1 MGKTV
6 KKIIFALFCFA
17 FTMLIVYVVL
27 SHGKVSRET
36 HEYEKTLE
44 KLAEAP
50 EIRSGV
56 LYFNMLDTRCQYVYD
71 VLKQTIKE
79 GKEFTPQIPFV
90 LTEEELHRSAEALCS
105 DDPSLYYIN
114 VDAFDLQNHSYTEK
128 KGKTGYL
135 VVVPSIV
142 DDRYTKIHI
151 PYTVKNDGSS
161 AFFDKTQ
168 SRFSAALKKADV
180 IVSDVHDKYL
190 VCRLIH
196 DYLTGICSKT
206 EEGGVYANT
215 AYGAL
220 VEGEATSLGYAKAFK
235 LLYERYSGTSY
246 IIRGGGGYWCSALLN
261 DKYYNV
267 DVYSDDLDGMI
278 NGEEHRGAQSH
289 LYLCLDDESFYK
301 DHPEKLSGPTCS
313 DKTNYFIYNGTAPS
327 TPSEL
332 SNAVLRLVEE
342 QRFAKGRY
350 FEIYCEI
357 EGAEELIREAVVKT
371 LSENYPDFANDCEI
385 FRLSENQPVYLV
397 HLTDK
402 NESSGGN

>member
-6 KKIIFALFCFA
+6 KKIIFAAFCFA
-17 FTMLIVYVVL
+17 FLMLVVYVIMNQ
-27 SHGKVSRET
+27 GKVSREE
-36 HEYEKTLE
+36 HDYEKTQE
-44 KLAEAP
+44 QMNEAP
-50 EIRSGV
+50 EIRSGL
-56 LYFNMLDTRCQYVYD
+56 LYFNMLDRRCQYVYD
-71 VLKQTIKE
+71 VIKE
-79 GKEFTPQIPFV
+79 TVKKGDEFTPRIPFV
-90 LTEEELHRSAEALCS
+90 LTEEELKKAAVALCN

-114 VDAFDLQNHSYTEK
+114 VDGFDLQNHSYTEK

-135 VVVPSIV
+135 VVVPSV
-142 DDRYTKIHI
+142 TADKYTTVHI

-168 SRFSAALKKADV
+168 SRFTAALKKADA

-206 EEGGVYANT
+206 EEGGVYADT

-220 VEGEATSLGYAKAFK
+220 VEGEATSIGYARAFK
-235 LLYERYSGTSY
+235 LLYERYSGSSY
-246 IIRGGGGYWCSALLN
+246 IIQGGDEYWCSALLN

-267 DVYSDDLDGMI
+267 DVYTDDLDGMI
-278 NGEEHRGAQSH
+278 DGSEMRGAQSH
-289 LYLCLDDESFYK
+289 IYLCLDDESFYK

-313 DKTNYFIYNGTAPS
+313 DKINYFIYNGIAPT
-327 TPSEL
+327 TPAEIS
-332 SNAVLRLVEE
+332 SVVMRLVEE

-357 EGAEELIREAVVKT
+357 EGAADLIRESVLET
-371 LSENYPDFANDCEI
+371 LSVNYPDFADGCEI
-385 FRLSENQPVYLV
+385 FKLSENQPVYLV
-397 HLTDK
+397 HMTSKDDTT
-402 NESSGGN
+402 GGN